1 MALTEFELIDRYF
14 TGIGCARP
22 DAAAPAATAPYAT
35 APDAV
40 ALGVGDDCALLEP
53 PPGQQLA
60 LSVDTLVAD
69 VHFPAGGDPSAI
81 AQRALRVNLS
91 DLAAMGATPLAFT
104 LALTLPA
111 AEATWLEAFSA
122 GLRDAADEFGIA
134 LVGGDT
140 TRGPTAVITLQVLG
154 LVPQGQALVRAG
166 ARPGDAVLVSGTLGD
181 ARAALAVLD
190 LQPAQLD
197 ADRRHWLERYHR
209 PSPRLALGA
218 ALRGLASA
226 AIDVSDG
233 LAADLGHI
241 LARSG
246 VGASIDPAR
255 LPLSKALQAHPDAR
269 EFALR
274 GGDDYELCFAAP
286 PSALPA
292 VWAAAAAAGVVV
304 TEIVTITHEPGL
316 RARGDDGADVLLAGD
331 GGYRHF

>member
-1 MALTEFELIDRYF
+1 MALSEFELIERYF
-14 TGIGCARP
+14 SDIGSGIDSAS
-22 DAAAPAATAPYAT
+22 AAP
-35 APDAV
+35 AV

-69 VHFPAGGDPSAI
+69 VHFPAAADPADI

-111 AEATWLEAFSA
+111 ADAAWLKAFSR
-122 GLRDAADEFGIA
+122 GLREAADVFGIA
-134 LVGGDT
+134 LSGGDT
-140 TRGPTAVITLQVLG
+140 TRGPVAVITLQVMG
-154 LVPQGQALVRAG
+154 LVPHGAALTRAG

-181 ARAALAVLD
+181 ARAALDVLERSPD
-190 LQPAQLD
+190 KLSVDQ
-197 ADRRHWLERYHR
+197 RHWLQRYHR
-209 PSPRLALGA
+209 PAPRLALGL

-226 AIDVSDG
+226 AIDISDG

-246 VGASIDPAR
+246 VGARIDTTR
-255 LPLSKALQAHPDAR
+255 LPLSKALQAHPRAR

-274 GGDDYELCFAAP
+274 GGDDYELCFTAP
-286 PSALPA
+286 TIALPA
-292 VWAAAAAAGVVV
+292 IHTVAAAAGLIV
-304 TEIVTITHEPGL
+304 TEIGTITAEPGL
-316 RARGDDGADVLLAGD
+316 LARGAGGDYLPIAGD